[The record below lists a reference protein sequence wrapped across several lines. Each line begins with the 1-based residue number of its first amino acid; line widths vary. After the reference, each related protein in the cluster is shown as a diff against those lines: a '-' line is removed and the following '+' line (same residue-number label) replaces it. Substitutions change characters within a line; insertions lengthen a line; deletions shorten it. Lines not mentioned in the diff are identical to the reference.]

1 MTCHNLPI
9 RTIRKGEIF
18 LGKSNAD
25 MINKAIGTHFHDY
38 KRCGV
43 EMSDFGVDGVL
54 SWFVFMNGE
63 IHGYGET
70 DWLWKNTISEDGN
83 TIKEIFVPKNKSA
96 LYDQRSK
103 KGFYPYRYA
112 FMLDPCESG
121 NRYLCKYMGAF
132 RIKRILSDDLTVTE
146 YEKVFDDAKVNY
158 YADAGYNEII
168 DSKDK
173 FLVGADRYKVS
184 INQMGF
190 SKDTLELLQKF
201 NILTAG
207 DVLELG
213 FEMGTRL
220 GDEIV
225 SCLQKVFN

>member
-1 MTCHNLPI
+1 MK
-9 RTIRKGEIF
+9 TIRKGEIF

-25 MINKAIGTHFHDY
+25 MINKAIGTHFYDY

-43 EMSDFGVDGVL
+43 EMKDFGVDGVL

-70 DWLWKNTISEDGN
+70 DWIWKNTISEDGN
-83 TIKEIFVPKNKSA
+83 TIKEIYVPKNKST
-96 LYDQRSK
+96 LYDRRSK
-103 KGFYPYRYA
+103 NGFYPYRYA

-132 RIKRILSDDLTVTE
+132 RIKRILSDDLTVIE
-146 YEKVFDDAKVNY
+146 YEKVFDDATINCL
-158 YADAGYNEII
+158 DGGYNARI
-168 DSKDK
+168 DTKDK
-173 FLVGADRYKVS
+173 FLVGADRYKIN

-190 SKDTLELLQKF
+190 SESNLKLLQK
-201 NILTAG
+201 NNVNTAG

-213 FEMGTRL
+213 FDRRTGL
-220 GDEIV
+220 GDEII
-225 SCLQKVFN
+225 SCLLKVFN